1 MREIE
6 RERIRVRGY
15 YTTINEMKEIK
26 QMKRQS
32 HIITQ
37 YLSWILRGS
46 FVCNLYRPSLPYQ
59 AHLERRNS

>member
-6 RERIRVRGY
+6 RDIERIRVRGY

-26 QMKRQS
+26 HMKRQS

-37 YLSWILRGS
+37 YLS
-46 FVCNLYRPSLPYQ
+46 
-59 AHLERRNS
+59 

>member
-1 MREIE
+1 MREIERDIE

-26 QMKRQS
+26 HMKRQS

-37 YLSWILRGS
+37 YLS
-46 FVCNLYRPSLPYQ
+46 
-59 AHLERRNS
+59 